1 MFNDIKI
8 LNNFAIFQKIKQL
21 IFIIFLCSLII
32 NLLTIA
38 VSFYSM
44 QIFDK
49 VLNSSSLETLL
60 YLTLLTIIFIFFISF
75 FCNLRVEM
83 VHKINSIIQKKTFN
97 NIEKINTN
105 TSKSDPSI
113 GID

>member
-60 YLTLLTIIFIFFISF
+60 YLTLLTIIFIFFIRLF
-75 FCNLRVEM
+75 LII
-83 VHKINSIIQKKTFN
+83 KSIFLN
-97 NIEKINTN
+97 M
-105 TSKSDPSI
+105 SI
-113 GID
+113 GKFPNLLCAEHLTITNYKAQKRRQLCK